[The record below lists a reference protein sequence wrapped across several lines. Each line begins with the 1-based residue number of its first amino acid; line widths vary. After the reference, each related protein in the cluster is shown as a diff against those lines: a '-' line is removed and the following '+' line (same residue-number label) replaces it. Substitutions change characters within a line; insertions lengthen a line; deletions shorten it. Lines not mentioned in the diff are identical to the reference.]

1 MSRNIPHIFGDLKK
15 VDLNC
20 RPRFG
25 RFMVSICP
33 RCMLKIGPIRSFET
47 QQRRYFRLSPT
58 IGRSSSRYNRS
69 IRKRQPDIKEFESFQ
84 AALEDATEH
93 LLEGKN
99 FRGMDRKR
107 LIYNEINPS
116 CNVATSIGF
125 REELK
130 RKKAGDTGVVNIP
143 ELKRAYEE
151 GKVLGLRVGLEM
163 QFKKYVALQ
172 GITLQ
177 ELALRKQIL
186 DCTHLKH
193 LFPRARGLRRTIH
206 LHVGPTNSGKTHG
219 ALNRLANVNVGWYAG
234 PLRLLAYEVFIRLN
248 ARGVPTNMVTGED
261 YIRPHEH
268 PQVTSTT
275 VEMLPYHISLDCLV
289 IDEIQMIADPGR
301 GWAWTNALVG
311 AVAKEVH
318 CCGEES
324 IVDLVQAIAK
334 TLNEEV
340 VIHRYERLS
349 PLEIEDKSLRGD
361 LTKVQK
367 GDCVVTFSRNSI
379 YETKRFIELNTP
391 FRCAAVYGKLPPDV
405 RVRQQDLFNS
415 DDSGY
420 DVLVASDAVGMGL
433 NLSIRR
439 VIFTTFSKKHKGISY
454 SVSPSLVK
462 QIAGR
467 AGRFGANTGDT
478 MGHVTTLYDED
489 LEYLKQSF
497 GAPITQHKQA
507 CFKLPEQTLY
517 KFRWTFP
524 PTTTFPQILLQAHAI
539 TILPPLYKMMDCQ
552 ELLESAVH
560 LKGFPQLLA
569 NNQVHLLELPLR
581 GTDPIS
587 YGALIYYLRCISK
600 NVTCKANLVV
610 DFQRIEELKT
620 VHYEQLQLCEH
631 YYRILDSYLWLA

>member
-1 MSRNIPHIFGDLKK
+1 MT
-15 VDLNC
+15 
-20 RPRFG
+20 
-25 RFMVSICP
+25 SICP
-33 RCMLKIGPIRSFET
+33 RCILKIGLIRSFKIQE
-47 QQRRYFRLSPT
+47 RRYLHLSP
-58 IGRSSSRYNRS
+58 IIERSSSRKTKF
-69 IRKRQPDIKEFESFQ
+69 IRKRHLDSKGYESFQ

-99 FRGMDRKR
+99 FRGIDRKR
-107 LIYNEINPS
+107 VIYNEINPS
-116 CNVATSIGF
+116 VNIATSKGF

-130 RKKAGDTGVVNIP
+130 RKKAGEIGVVDIA
-143 ELKRAYEE
+143 ELKSAYEE
-151 GKVLGLRVGLEM
+151 GNILGLRAGLEM
-163 QFKKYVALQ
+163 QFKKYVALR

-186 DCTHLKH
+186 DCTHFKH
-193 LFPRARGLRRTIH
+193 MFPRARGLRRTIH

-219 ALNRLANVNVGWYAG
+219 ALNRLADVNVGWYAG
-234 PLRLLAYEVFIRLN
+234 PLRLLAYEVFVRLN

-261 YIRPHEH
+261 FIRPHEQ

-301 GWAWTNALVG
+301 GWAWTNALIG

-324 IVDLVQAIAK
+324 IVDLVKAIAK
-334 TLNEEV
+334 SLNEEV

-349 PLEIEDKSLRGD
+349 PLEIEDKSLDGD

-367 GDCVVTFSRNSI
+367 GDCVVTFTRNSI

-405 RVRQQDLFNS
+405 RVRQQDLFNR

-439 VIFTTFSKKHKGISY
+439 VIFTTFSKKNKGIAY
-454 SVSPSLVK
+454 PVSPSLVK

-467 AGRFGANTGDT
+467 AGRFGVNTGDT
-478 MGHVTTLYDED
+478 VGHVTTLHEKD
-489 LEYLKQSF
+489 LAYLKQSF
-497 GAPITQHKQA
+497 VAPITQHKQA

-517 KFRWTFP
+517 RFRWTFL
-524 PTTTFPQILLQAHAI
+524 PTAAFSQILLQAHAL
-539 TILPPLYKMMDCQ
+539 TILPPLYKMMECQ
-552 ELLESAVH
+552 QLLESAVH

-600 NVTCKANLVV
+600 NVACKANLVV
-610 DFQRIEELKT
+610 NFQRIEEMKT
-620 VHYEQLQLCEH
+620 VNFEQLQLCEH